1 MKNILIGLFLLLS
14 ISVSAQVKRDKY
26 LEKVAGNLKITYQ
39 KITDMDN
46 DKITYSV
53 YLSFQNDK
61 YKSLTDIKVIGL
73 YSAADIEAITKDMK
87 NVFKQMFSGEKTN
100 MDWTREKYK
109 MTLYDFT
116 TNMYFAE
123 AKGTGGYTIMPK
135 RAVSDFIEIISTI
148 DFGKETLLP
157 AKSIEELIP

>member
-1 MKNILIGLFLLLS
+1 MKNILIGLFVLLS
-14 ISVSAQVKRDKY
+14 ISASAQVKRDKY